1 MIFVFQLNS
10 LTEKGSSLKHE
21 VFFQS
26 RIKNFEKLTL
36 FGQNPP
42 RLWFLVLLSSMICAG
57 KIRAKFLG
65 EAMPR
70 TTT

>member
-21 VFFQS
+21 VFFPR

-36 FGQNPP
+36 LDKVRRDCGS
-42 RLWFLVLLSSMICAG
+42 WFYSHQYM
-57 KIRAKFLG
+57 RW
-65 EAMPR
+65 
-70 TTT
+70 